1 MQSHVTGGDCTK
13 WRSFA
18 LFKKSRQNHRFYI
31 WTEAL
36 SGMALSPVYPIIWT
50 LNLSLGHLAFLSRY
64 LSRGPL
70 SVYFDYM
77 SELCW
82 LKTGRYVGSQL
93 VNISSKQF
101 SPCLFFFVVVFLC
114 CVLKRG
120 LISCPGYLCLFCT
133 ETAASHLTTTVDDL
147 LRPRPDVELFMRRI
161 PKL

>member
-31 WTEAL
+31 WTDAL
-36 SGMALSPVYPIIWT
+36 SGMALSPVYPIIRT

-101 SPCLFFFVVVFLC
+101 SPCLFFFC
-114 CVLKRG
+114 C
-120 LISCPGYLCLFCT
+120 CCCFM
-133 ETAASHLTTTVDDL
+133 
-147 LRPRPDVELFMRRI
+147 LRPEKRANFVPWLSVFILHWNGCLPFDNYGRRSA
-161 PKL
+161 KA